1 MSKEQVVT
9 QSKISRRIHED
20 ADGEEV
26 MDAQALEM
34 EALYAESFKNL
45 EEGSI
50 VEGTILSIEREG
62 VLVDIGYKSEGSI
75 PRSEFTKEDLEKL
88 KVGGLI
94 LVYLEQREDS
104 EGNILL
110 SKEKADKMKVWKDL
124 EKVSDNGE
132 IIEGKILSRIKGG
145 MIVDIGIKA
154 FLPGS
159 QIDLRPVRDLD
170 QLVGKSFPMKI
181 IKMNQKRG
189 NIVVSRRVL
198 LEETRDKK
206 RQSTLSNLTEGQ
218 IVPGIVKNI
227 TEYGAFID
235 LGGIDGL
242 LHITDMSWGR
252 VNHPSEVFMVGDK
265 IDVVI
270 LKYDRE
276 TGRVSLGYKQRSPD
290 PWADVESKYAV
301 GTRIRGKIASLTD
314 YGAFVELQ
322 PGIEGLVH
330 ISEMTWSHEVRHPSK
345 LVAVG
350 DMIEAVV
357 LSLDKKGRK
366 ISLGMKQVDHNPWDI
381 IEKKFPIGTKVEGKV
396 RSITDFGLF
405 VGISDG
411 IDGLIHISDLSWTKH
426 IKHPSEVFKK
436 GQKIDAVVLK
446 IDREKERLSLGF
458 KQLTQDPWEKE
469 IPEKFKVGAPITGK
483 ISKITEFG
491 VFIELAE
498 DVEGLI
504 HVSELGLA
512 TGQKIEDSFKAGNEI
527 TAKVVKIDTAERKIG
542 LSLKEQR
549 RDVENADFRGYM
561 SGQSEEKRTLG
572 SELNKK
578 KNEKEQEK

>member
-1 MSKEQVVT
+1 MSNEQIIT
-9 QSKISRRIHED
+9 QSGISKKIHLDGDFI
-20 ADGEEV
+20 ADDPRMAE
-26 MDAQALEM
+26 MD
-34 EALYAESFKNL
+34 ALYAESFKNL

-50 VEGTILSIEREG
+50 VQGTVLSIERQG
-62 VLVDIGYKSEGSI
+62 ILVDIGYKSEGSI
-75 PRSEFTKEDLEKL
+75 AAAEFTKEEFEKI
-88 KVGGLI
+88 KVGDTI
-94 LVYLEQREDS
+94 MIYLEQREDS

-124 EKVSDNGE
+124 ELVHDRGE
-132 IIEGKILSRIKGG
+132 IVEGKVLSRIKGG

-218 IVPGIVKNI
+218 VVSGTVKNI

-252 VNHPSEVFMVGDK
+252 VNHPSELFMVGDK
-265 IDVVI
+265 VDVVV

-276 TGRVSLGYKQRSPD
+276 SGRVSLGYKQKSPD
-290 PWADVESKYAV
+290 PWAEVETKYAI
-301 GTRIRGKIASLTD
+301 GTRIKGKVASLTD

-330 ISEMTWSHEVRHPSK
+330 ISEMTWSHEIRHPSK

-350 DMIEAVV
+350 DLIEAVV

-366 ISLGMKQVDHNPWDI
+366 ISLGMKQVDHNPWEV
-381 IEKKFPIGTKVEGKV
+381 IEKKFPVGTKVEGKV
-396 RSITDFGLF
+396 RSITDFGVF

-426 IKHPSEVFKK
+426 IKHPSEIFKK

-458 KQLTQDPWEKE
+458 KQLTPDPWETTV
-469 IPEKFKVGAPITGK
+469 PERFKAGSSAPGK
-483 ISKITEFG
+483 ITKITEFG
-491 VFIELAE
+491 VFVELAE
-498 DVEGLI
+498 DIEGLI
-504 HVSELGLA
+504 HISELGLPV
-512 TGQKIEDSFKAGNEI
+512 GQKAEDTFKPGTEL
-527 TAKVVKIDTAERKIG
+527 TVKIVKVDTAERKIG
-542 LSLKEQR
+542 LSLKEHK
-549 RDVENADFRGYM
+549 RDAENAEYSSYM
-561 SGQSEEKRTLG
+561 KGQSEEPRTLG

-578 KNEKEQEK
+578 KDRN

>member
-1 MSKEQVVT
+1 MAKEQVLP

-20 ADGEEV
+20 GETRLDDP
-26 MDAQALEM
+26 MAMEM
-34 EALYAESFKNL
+34 ESLYAESFKNL

-50 VEGTILSIEREG
+50 VEGVVLTVDRDG
-62 VLVDIGYKSEGSI
+62 VLVDIGYKSEGRI
-75 PRSEFTKEDLEKL
+75 PGSEFSKEDLEKV
-88 KVGGLI
+88 KVGGQI
-94 LVYLEQREDS
+94 LVYLEQREDA

-124 EKVSDNGE
+124 EAANDRGD
-132 IIEGKILSRIKGG
+132 IIDGKIISRIKGG

-159 QIDLRPVRDLD
+159 QIDLRPIRDLD

-206 RQSTLSNLTEGQ
+206 RQSTLSNLTEGTV
-218 IVPGIVKNI
+218 VPGIVKNI

-252 VNHPSEVFMVGDK
+252 VNHPSELFMVGDK
-265 IDVVI
+265 VEVMI
-270 LKYDRE
+270 LKYDKE
-276 TGRVSLGYKQRSPD
+276 TGRVSLGYKQKTAD
-290 PWADVESKYAV
+290 PWAEVESKYAV
-301 GTRIRGKIASLTD
+301 GTRIKGKVASLTD
-314 YGAFVELQ
+314 YGAFVELE

-330 ISEMTWSHEVRHPSK
+330 ISEMTWSHEIRHPSK

-350 DMIEAVV
+350 DRIEAVV

-366 ISLGMKQVDHNPWDI
+366 ISLGMKQIEQNPWDV
-381 IEKKFPIGTKVEGKV
+381 IEKKYPVGTRVEGKV
-396 RSITDFGLF
+396 RSITDFGVF

-426 IKHPSEVFKK
+426 IKHPSEIFKK
-436 GQKIDAVVLK
+436 AQKVDAVVIK

-469 IPEKFKVGAPITGK
+469 IPEKFRVGSAATGK
-483 ISKITEFG
+483 VSKITEFG
-491 VFIELAE
+491 VFVELAE

-504 HVSELGLA
+504 HVSELNLS
-512 TGQKIEDSFKAGNEI
+512 TGQKIEDAFKVGNEV

-542 LSLKEQR
+542 LSIKELNR
-549 RDVENADFRGYM
+549 ESENSDYQSYM
-561 SGQSEEKRTLG
+561 SSQSEEKRTLG
-572 SELNKK
+572 SELNRKK
-578 KNEKEQEK
+578 GGE

>member
-1 MSKEQVVT
+1 MAKEQVLP

-20 ADGEEV
+20 GETRLDDP
-26 MDAQALEM
+26 MAMEM

-50 VEGTILSIEREG
+50 VEGVVLTVDRDG
-62 VLVDIGYKSEGSI
+62 VLVDIGYKSEGRI
-75 PRSEFTKEDLEKL
+75 PGSEFSKDDLEKV
-88 KVGGLI
+88 KVGGPI

-124 EKVSDNGE
+124 EAANERGD
-132 IIEGKILSRIKGG
+132 IIDGKIISRIKGG

-159 QIDLRPVRDLD
+159 QIDLRPIRDLD

-206 RQSTLSNLTEGQ
+206 RQSTLSNLTEGMV
-218 IVPGIVKNI
+218 VPGIVKNI

-252 VNHPSEVFMVGDK
+252 VNHPSELFMVGDK
-265 IDVVI
+265 VEVMI
-270 LKYDRE
+270 LKYDKE
-276 TGRVSLGYKQRSPD
+276 TGRVSLGYKQKTAD
-290 PWADVESKYAV
+290 PWAEVESKYAV
-301 GTRIRGKIASLTD
+301 GTRIKGKVASLTD
-314 YGAFVELQ
+314 YGAFVELE

-330 ISEMTWSHEVRHPSK
+330 ISEMTWSHEIRHPSK

-350 DMIEAVV
+350 DRIDAVV

-366 ISLGMKQVDHNPWDI
+366 ISLGMKQIEQNPWDV
-381 IEKKFPIGTKVEGKV
+381 IEKKYPVGTRVEGKV
-396 RSITDFGLF
+396 RSITDFGVF

-436 GQKIDAVVLK
+436 AQKVDAVVIK

-469 IPEKFKVGAPITGK
+469 IPEKFRVGAPVTGK

-491 VFIELAE
+491 VFVELAE

-512 TGQKIEDSFKAGNEI
+512 TGQKIEEAFKAGNEV

-542 LSLKEQR
+542 LSIKELKRES
-549 RDVENADFRGYM
+549 ENSEYHSYM
-561 SGQSEEKRTLG
+561 SSQSEEKRTLG
-572 SELNKK
+572 SELNRKK
-578 KNEKEQEK
+578 GQE

>member
-1 MSKEQVVT
+1 MAKEQVLP

-20 ADGEEV
+20 GETRLDDP
-26 MDAQALEM
+26 MAMQM

-50 VEGTILSIEREG
+50 VEGVVLTVDRDG
-62 VLVDIGYKSEGSI
+62 VLVDIGYKSEGRI
-75 PRSEFTKEDLEKL
+75 PGSEFSKEDLEKV
-88 KVGGLI
+88 KVGGPI

-124 EKVSDNGE
+124 EAANERGD
-132 IIEGKILSRIKGG
+132 IIDGKIISRIKGG

-159 QIDLRPVRDLD
+159 QIDLRPIRDLD

-206 RQSTLSNLTEGQ
+206 RQSTLSNLTEGMV
-218 IVPGIVKNI
+218 VPGIVKNI

-252 VNHPSEVFMVGDK
+252 VNHPSELFMVGDK
-265 IDVVI
+265 VEVMI
-270 LKYDRE
+270 LKYDKE
-276 TGRVSLGYKQRSPD
+276 TGRVSLGYKQKTAD
-290 PWADVESKYAV
+290 PWAEVESKYSV
-301 GTRIRGKIASLTD
+301 GTRIKGKVASLTD
-314 YGAFVELQ
+314 YGAFVELET
-322 PGIEGLVH
+322 GIEGLVH
-330 ISEMTWSHEVRHPSK
+330 ISEMTWSHEIRHPSK

-350 DMIEAVV
+350 DRIDAVV

-366 ISLGMKQVDHNPWDI
+366 ISLGMKQIEQNPWDL
-381 IEKKFPIGTKVEGKV
+381 IEKKYPVGTRVEGKV
-396 RSITDFGLF
+396 RSITDFGVF

-436 GQKIDAVVLK
+436 AQKVDAVVIK

-458 KQLTQDPWEKE
+458 KQLTPDPWEKE
-469 IPEKFKVGAPITGK
+469 IPEKFRVGSAVTGK

-491 VFIELAE
+491 VFVELAE
-498 DVEGLI
+498 DIEGLI
-504 HVSELGLA
+504 HVSELGLP
-512 TGQKIEDSFKAGNEI
+512 TGQKIEDAFKAGNEV

-542 LSLKEQR
+542 LSIKELKRES
-549 RDVENADFRGYM
+549 ENSDYQSYM
-561 SGQSEEKRTLG
+561 SSQSEEKRTLG
-572 SELNKK
+572 SELNRKK
-578 KNEKEQEK
+578 GAE

>member
-1 MSKEQVVT
+1 MSKEQVLT
-9 QSKISRRIHED
+9 QNKISRRIHDDED
-20 ADGEEV
+20 EEEGV

-88 KVGGLI
+88 KVGDPI

-170 QLVGKSFPMKI
+170 QLIGKTFPMKI

-252 VNHPSEVFMVGDK
+252 VNHPSELFMVGDK
-265 IDVVI
+265 IEVVI

-276 TGRVSLGYKQRSPD
+276 TGRVSLGYKQRTPD
-290 PWADVESKYAV
+290 PWADIESKYAV

-350 DMIEAVV
+350 DMIDAVV

-366 ISLGMKQVDHNPWDI
+366 ISLGMKQVDHNPWEV
-381 IEKKFPIGTKVEGKV
+381 IEKKFPTGTKVEGKV
-396 RSITDFGLF
+396 RSITDFGVF

-426 IKHPSEVFKK
+426 IKHPSEIFKK

-469 IPEKFKVGAPITGK
+469 IPEKFKLGAQVTAK
-483 ISKITEFG
+483 ISKISEFG
-491 VFIELAE
+491 VFVELAE

-504 HVSELGLA
+504 HISELGLP
-512 TGQKIEDSFKAGNEI
+512 TGQKIEDTYKAGSEI
-527 TAKVVKIDTAERKIG
+527 TAKVVKIDTGERKIG

-549 RDVENADFRGYM
+549 RDSENADYRSYM

-578 KNEKEQEK
+578 MNEKE

>member
-1 MSKEQVVT
+1 MTKEQVLT

-20 ADGEEV
+20 GETRLDDP
-26 MDAQALEM
+26 MDMEM

-50 VEGTILSIEREG
+50 VEGVVLSVDREG
-62 VLVDIGYKSEGSI
+62 VLVDIGYKSEGRI
-75 PRSEFTKEDLEKL
+75 PGTEFTKEDLEKI
-88 KVGGLI
+88 KVKDLI

-124 EKVSDNGE
+124 EKANERGD
-132 IIEGKILSRIKGG
+132 IIDGKIISRIKGG

-159 QIDLRPVRDLD
+159 QIDLRPIRDLD

-206 RQSTLSNLTEGQ
+206 RQSTLSNLTEGMV
-218 IVPGIVKNI
+218 VPGIVKNI

-252 VNHPSEVFMVGDK
+252 VNHPSELFMVGDK
-265 IDVVI
+265 IEVMI
-270 LKYDRE
+270 LKYDKE
-276 TGRVSLGYKQRSPD
+276 TGRVSLGYKQKSPD
-290 PWADVESKYAV
+290 PWTEVENKYAV
-301 GTRIRGKIASLTD
+301 GTRIKGKVASLTD
-314 YGAFVELQ
+314 YGAFVELES
-322 PGIEGLVH
+322 GIEGLVH
-330 ISEMTWSHEVRHPSK
+330 ISEMTWSHEIRHPSK

-350 DMIEAVV
+350 DRIEAVV

-366 ISLGMKQVDHNPWDI
+366 ISLGMKQIEQNPWDV
-381 IEKKFPIGTKVEGKV
+381 IEKKYQPGTRVEGKV
-396 RSITDFGLF
+396 RSITDFGVF

-426 IKHPSEVFKK
+426 IKHPSEIFKK
-436 GQKIDAVVLK
+436 GQKVDAVVIK
-446 IDREKERLSLGF
+446 IDREKERLSLGY
-458 KQLTQDPWEKE
+458 KQLTADPWEKE
-469 IPEKFKVGAPITGK
+469 IPEKFKAGAPVVGK

-491 VFIELAE
+491 VFVELAE
-498 DVEGLI
+498 EVEGLI

-512 TGQKIEDSFKAGNEI
+512 TGQKIEEVYKPGAEVN
-527 TAKVVKIDTAERKIG
+527 AKVLKIDSADRKIG
-542 LSLKEQR
+542 LSIKELK
-549 RDVENADFRGYM
+549 RDVENTDYRSYM
-561 SGQSEEKRTLG
+561 SSQSEEKRTLG
-572 SELNKK
+572 SELNRK
-578 KNEKEQEK
+578 KEQE

>member
-1 MSKEQVVT
+1 MAKEQVLT

-20 ADGEEV
+20 GETRLDDPLA
-26 MDAQALEM
+26 MEM

-50 VEGTILSIEREG
+50 VEGVILSVDREG
-62 VLVDIGYKSEGSI
+62 VLVDIGYKSEGRI
-75 PRSEFTKEDLEKL
+75 PAAEFTKEDLEKI
-88 KVGGLI
+88 KVKDPI
-94 LVYLEQREDS
+94 LVYLEQREDA

-124 EKVSDNGE
+124 EKANERGD
-132 IIEGKILSRIKGG
+132 IIDGKIISRIKGG

-159 QIDLRPVRDLD
+159 QIDLRPIRDLD

-206 RQSTLSNLTEGQ
+206 RQSTLSNLTEGM
-218 IVPGIVKNI
+218 IVPGVVKNI

-252 VNHPSEVFMVGDK
+252 VNHPSELFMVGDK
-265 IDVVI
+265 IEVMI
-270 LKYDRE
+270 LKYDKE
-276 TGRVSLGYKQRSPD
+276 TGRVSLGYKQKSSD
-290 PWADVESKYAV
+290 PWAEVESKYAV
-301 GTRIRGKIASLTD
+301 GSRIKGKVASLTD
-314 YGAFVELQ
+314 YGAFVELET
-322 PGIEGLVH
+322 GIEGLVH
-330 ISEMTWSHEVRHPSK
+330 ISEMTWSHEIRHPSK

-350 DMIEAVV
+350 DKIEAVV

-366 ISLGMKQVDHNPWDI
+366 ISLGMKQIEQNPWDV
-381 IEKKFPIGTKVEGKV
+381 IEKKYPAGTRVEGKV
-396 RSITDFGLF
+396 RSITDFGVF

-426 IKHPSEVFKK
+426 IKHPSEIFKK
-436 GQKIDAVVLK
+436 GQKVDAVVIK

-458 KQLTQDPWEKE
+458 KQLTSDPWEKE
-469 IPEKFKVGAPITGK
+469 IPEKFKVGSLVTGK

-491 VFIELAE
+491 IFVELAE
-498 DVEGLI
+498 EVEGLI
-504 HVSELGLA
+504 HVSELALA
-512 TGQKIEDSFKAGNEI
+512 GGQKIEDVFKIGSEV

-542 LSLKEQR
+542 LSIKEFK
-549 RDVENADFRGYM
+549 RDSENSEYHNYM
-561 SGQSEEKRTLG
+561 SSQSEEKRTLG
-572 SELNKK
+572 SELNRKK
-578 KNEKEQEK
+578 GQE

>member
-1 MSKEQVVT
+1 MAKEQVLT
-9 QSKISRRIHED
+9 QSKISRRIHD
-20 ADGEEV
+20 DGETRLDDP
-26 MDAQALEM
+26 MAMEM

-50 VEGTILSIEREG
+50 VEGAVLSVDRDG
-62 VLVDIGYKSEGSI
+62 VLVDIGYKSEGRI
-75 PRSEFTKEDLEKL
+75 PASEFSKEDLEKV
-88 KVGGLI
+88 KVGGPI

-124 EKVSDNGE
+124 EAANERGD
-132 IIEGKILSRIKGG
+132 IIDGKIISRIKGG

-159 QIDLRPVRDLD
+159 QIDLRPIRDLD

-206 RQSTLSNLTEGQ
+206 RQTTLSNLTEGMV
-218 IVPGIVKNI
+218 VPGIVKNI

-252 VNHPSEVFMVGDK
+252 VNHPSELFMVGDK
-265 IDVVI
+265 VEVMI
-270 LKYDRE
+270 LKYDKE
-276 TGRVSLGYKQRSPD
+276 TGRVSLGYKQKTAD
-290 PWADVESKYAV
+290 PWAEVESKYTV
-301 GTRIRGKIASLTD
+301 GTRIKGKVASLTD
-314 YGAFVELQ
+314 YGAFVELE

-330 ISEMTWSHEVRHPSK
+330 ISEMTWSHEIRHPSK

-350 DMIEAVV
+350 DRIEAVV

-366 ISLGMKQVDHNPWDI
+366 ISLGMKQIEQNPWDV
-381 IEKKFPIGTKVEGKV
+381 IEKKYPVGTRVEGKV
-396 RSITDFGLF
+396 RSITDFGVF

-426 IKHPSEVFKK
+426 IKHPSEIFKK
-436 GQKIDAVVLK
+436 AQKVDAVVIK

-469 IPEKFKVGAPITGK
+469 IPEKFRVGAPATGK
-483 ISKITEFG
+483 ITKITEFG
-491 VFIELAE
+491 VFVELAE

-512 TGQKIEDSFKAGNEI
+512 TGQKIEEAFKAGNEV

-542 LSLKEQR
+542 LSIKELKRES
-549 RDVENADFRGYM
+549 ENSDYQSYM
-561 SGQSEEKRTLG
+561 SSQSEEKRTLG
-572 SELNKK
+572 SELNRKK
-578 KNEKEQEK
+578 GAE

>member
-1 MSKEQVVT
+1 MAKEQVLT

-20 ADGEEV
+20 GETRLDDP
-26 MDAQALEM
+26 MAMEM

-50 VEGTILSIEREG
+50 VEGVVLSVDREG
-62 VLVDIGYKSEGSI
+62 VLVDIGYKSEGRI
-75 PRSEFTKEDLEKL
+75 PGAEFSKEDLEKI
-88 KVGGLI
+88 KVKDLI

-124 EKVSDNGE
+124 EKANERGD
-132 IIEGKILSRIKGG
+132 IIDGKIISRIKGG

-159 QIDLRPVRDLD
+159 QIDLRPIRDLD

-206 RQSTLSNLTEGQ
+206 RQSTLSNLTEGMV
-218 IVPGIVKNI
+218 VPGIVKNI

-252 VNHPSEVFMVGDK
+252 VNHPSELFMVGDK
-265 IDVVI
+265 IEVMI
-270 LKYDRE
+270 LKYDKE
-276 TGRVSLGYKQRSPD
+276 TGRVSLGYKQKSPD
-290 PWADVESKYAV
+290 PWTEVENKYAV
-301 GTRIRGKIASLTD
+301 GTRIKGRVASLTD
-314 YGAFVELQ
+314 YGAFVELEA
-322 PGIEGLVH
+322 GIEGLVH
-330 ISEMTWSHEVRHPSK
+330 ISEMTWSHEIRNPSK

-350 DMIEAVV
+350 DRIEAVV

-366 ISLGMKQVDHNPWDI
+366 ISLGMKQIEQNPWDV
-381 IEKKFPIGTKVEGKV
+381 IEKKYQPGTRVEGKV
-396 RSITDFGLF
+396 RSITDFGVF

-426 IKHPSEVFKK
+426 IKHPSEIFKK
-436 GQKIDAVVLK
+436 GQKVDAVVIK

-458 KQLTQDPWEKE
+458 KQLTADPWEKE
-469 IPEKFKVGAPITGK
+469 IPEKFKVGSPAIGK

-491 VFIELAE
+491 VFVELSE
-498 DVEGLI
+498 EVEGLI

-512 TGQKIEDSFKAGNEI
+512 TGQKIEEAYKIGNEVN
-527 TAKVVKIDTAERKIG
+527 AKVVKIDSADRKIG
-542 LSLKEQR
+542 LSIKELK
-549 RDVENADFRGYM
+549 RDVENTDYRSYM
-561 SGQSEEKRTLG
+561 SSQSEEKRTLG
-572 SELNKK
+572 SELNRK
-578 KNEKEQEK
+578 KEQE

>member
-1 MSKEQVVT
+1 M
-9 QSKISRRIHED
+9 
-20 ADGEEV
+20 
-26 MDAQALEM
+26 EM

-50 VEGTILSIEREG
+50 VEGVVLTVDRDG
-62 VLVDIGYKSEGSI
+62 VLVDIGYKSEGRI
-75 PRSEFTKEDLEKL
+75 PGSEFSKEDLEKV
-88 KVGGLI
+88 KVGGPI

-124 EKVSDNGE
+124 EAANERGD
-132 IIEGKILSRIKGG
+132 IIDGKIISRIKGG

-159 QIDLRPVRDLD
+159 QIDLRPIRDLD

-206 RQSTLSNLTEGQ
+206 RQSTLSNLTEGMV
-218 IVPGIVKNI
+218 VPGIVKNI

-252 VNHPSEVFMVGDK
+252 VNHPSELFMVGDK
-265 IDVVI
+265 VEVMI
-270 LKYDRE
+270 LKYDKE
-276 TGRVSLGYKQRSPD
+276 TGRVSLGYKQKTAD
-290 PWADVESKYAV
+290 PWAEVESKYSV
-301 GTRIRGKIASLTD
+301 GTRIKGKVASLTD
-314 YGAFVELQ
+314 YGAFVELET
-322 PGIEGLVH
+322 GIEGLVH
-330 ISEMTWSHEVRHPSK
+330 ISEMTWSHEIRHPSK

-350 DMIEAVV
+350 DRIDAVV

-366 ISLGMKQVDHNPWDI
+366 ISLGMKQIEQNPWDL
-381 IEKKFPIGTKVEGKV
+381 IEKKYPVGTRVEGKV
-396 RSITDFGLF
+396 RSITDFGVF

-436 GQKIDAVVLK
+436 AQKVDAVVIK

-458 KQLTQDPWEKE
+458 KQLTPDPWEKE
-469 IPEKFKVGAPITGK
+469 IPEKFRVGSAVTGK

-491 VFIELAE
+491 VFVELAE
-498 DVEGLI
+498 DIEGLI
-504 HVSELGLA
+504 HVSELGLP
-512 TGQKIEDSFKAGNEI
+512 TGQKIEDAFKAGNEV

-542 LSLKEQR
+542 LSIKELKRES
-549 RDVENADFRGYM
+549 ENSDYQSYM
-561 SGQSEEKRTLG
+561 SSQSEEKRTLG
-572 SELNKK
+572 SELNRKK
-578 KNEKEQEK
+578 GAE